1 MDVSA
6 HATVNLP
13 NMNVA
18 IGCRLPESRMCVC
31 VGFVCYSLYQHVV
44 CHKVEC
50 VFVCVVSVCYFSLFT
65 VLTYRPHS
73 EQRQLMNLTF
83 NY

>member
-1 MDVSA
+1 MDVPA

-13 NMNVA
+13 NVSVA
-18 IGCRLPESRMCVC
+18 IGCRLPESRVCVC
-31 VGFVCYSLYQHVV
+31 VGFVCYFLYQHVV

-50 VFVCVVSVCYFSLFT
+50 VFALFLFVIFLFFT

-73 EQRQLMNLTF
+73 EQRQLMNLTV

>member
-1 MDVSA
+1 MDVPA

-13 NMNVA
+13 NVSVA
-18 IGCRLPESRMCVC
+18 IGCRLPESRVCALVLFVICCINMSFAIKSNVC
-31 VGFVCYSLYQHVV
+31 VFALLLFVIFL
-44 CHKVEC
+44 
-50 VFVCVVSVCYFSLFT
+50 FFT
-65 VLTYRPHS
+65 VLAYSPHS